1 MNNMVNR
8 VKART
13 RSIQF
18 DKNILGESMAMTGN
32 QPKPNKRTSSLVLGQ
47 ENAEPA
53 SPSTQP
59 SAAVR
64 RYKSMLEV
72 EDPPKIEAAEP
83 MSFDE
88 LYAEPIKTPPPAQ
101 LKAEKSRPTR
111 ARGTETA
118 SESEA
123 NHSKE
128 NTSHTKEKTDE
139 STSLRRPAFA
149 TNIYISSRK

>member
-18 DKNILGESMAMTGN
+18 DRNILGDSMASN
-32 QPKPNKRTSSLVLGQ
+32 NAQPKPSKRTSSLALGQ
-47 ENAEPA
+47 ENEEPA
-53 SPSTQP
+53 SPTKPASVT
-59 SAAVR
+59 VR

-88 LYAEPIKTPPPAQ
+88 LYAEPIKSPPAPD
-101 LKAEKSRPTR
+101 LEPEGPKPTR
-111 ARGTETA
+111 SRRATETT
-118 SESEA
+118 SENETL
-123 NHSKE
+123 HTKE
-128 NTSHTKEKTDE
+128 NTGHTKEKSEE
-139 STSLRRPAFA
+139 STSLTFPASA
-149 TNIYISSRK
+149 